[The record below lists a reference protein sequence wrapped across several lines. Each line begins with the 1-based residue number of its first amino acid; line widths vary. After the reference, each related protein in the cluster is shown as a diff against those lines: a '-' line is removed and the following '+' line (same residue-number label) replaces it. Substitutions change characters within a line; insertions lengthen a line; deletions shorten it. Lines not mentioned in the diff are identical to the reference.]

1 MTARGRKPR
10 LVYGNE
16 RPCVFGAGL
25 TRSLQ
30 PRVGWLLV
38 SAVVMTL
45 VIRVWPPPSPVRA
58 VLIMRFDCESG
69 RKGAEQ
75 AGRKL
80 MDSGEAST
88 MEEALSLNGRRG
100 YSAALQKLI
109 SSGEATTMD
118 EAGIAFSANARKAY
132 IYVEKYDEE
141 ERREHSKKGH
151 AVRRF
156 WLSCAHVAGGGALGS
171 GSAGPIRL

>member
-1 MTARGRKPR
+1 
-10 LVYGNE
+10 
-16 RPCVFGAGL
+16 
-25 TRSLQ
+25 
-30 PRVGWLLV
+30 
-38 SAVVMTL
+38 
-45 VIRVWPPPSPVRA
+45 
-58 VLIMRFDCESG
+58 
-69 RKGAEQ
+69 
-75 AGRKL
+75 
-80 MDSGEAST
+80 

-132 IYVEKYDEE
+132 VQKYDEE

>member
-1 MTARGRKPR
+1 
-10 LVYGNE
+10 
-16 RPCVFGAGL
+16 
-25 TRSLQ
+25 
-30 PRVGWLLV
+30 
-38 SAVVMTL
+38 
-45 VIRVWPPPSPVRA
+45 
-58 VLIMRFDCESG
+58 
-69 RKGAEQ
+69 
-75 AGRKL
+75 
-80 MDSGEAST
+80 

-156 WLSCAHVAGGGALGS
+156 WLSCAHVAGAEHLEVAQPARFGS
-171 GSAGPIRL
+171 KARYFSRMRD